1 MAKGDTAYTNIALG
15 AHTDN
20 TYFVGEHVNTH
31 CIIANSFIGPFR
43 RILPD
48 SSSST
53 SCLTLTD
60 QAEKRSWSTDSMSHQ
75 S

>member
-20 TYFVGEHVNTH
+20 TYFVRERAGKSFVM
-31 CIIANSFIGPFR
+31 ANGPIGPFR

-48 SSSST
+48 FSSST
-53 SCLTLTD
+53 SCLTRTD
-60 QAEKRSWSTDSMSHQ
+60 RAARRSWSTGSMSHQ